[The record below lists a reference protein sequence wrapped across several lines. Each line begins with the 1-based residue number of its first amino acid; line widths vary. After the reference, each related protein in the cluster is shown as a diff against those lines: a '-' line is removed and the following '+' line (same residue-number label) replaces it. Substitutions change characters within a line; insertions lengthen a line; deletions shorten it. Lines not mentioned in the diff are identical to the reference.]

1 MNIKFDHDAEWVT
14 GGLRL
19 APVHRTLKTRGLSTE
34 GGALVVNLEQGVTM
48 AAKWKFLAAG
58 SAAVVAIGGAG
69 LYAGALSVSSSG
81 LSGAGSVA
89 LQASCATAATVTPGA
104 ATWNATVQKFT
115 YTTVSV
121 AYTEGST
128 DACSGQKLKVNV
140 YATSGGAELSTGTAV
155 TITDGSNG
163 AAGTAFT
170 LSTAVDAGLATA
182 DYKYGVIFQTA

>member
-1 MNIKFDHDAEWVT
+1 MGDRRF
-14 GGLRL
+14 
-19 APVHRTLKTRGLSTE
+19 APSAGTSHSEDTWTLNRGWRTSSRPR
-34 GGALVVNLEQGVTM
+34 
-48 AAKWKFLAAG
+48 AG
-58 SAAVVAIGGAG
+58 SNNGSEVEVLGSWI
-69 LYAGALSVSSSG
+69 SSSG
-81 LSGAGSVA
+81 RDRRGRPLRRCAQRFVEWTVRCRFRC
-89 LQASCATAATVTPGA
+89 ASGA

-155 TITDGSNG
+155 TITDGSDG

>member
-1 MNIKFDHDAEWVT
+1 MRSSS
-14 GGLRL
+14 L
-19 APVHRTLKTRGLSTE
+19 HRILKTRELSLE
-34 GGALVVNLEQGVTM
+34 GGALGEDLEQGVTM

-69 LYAGALSVSSSG
+69 LYAGALSVSGAG

-121 AYTEGST
+121 AFTESST
-128 DACSGQKLKVNV
+128 DACTGQNMKVNV
-140 YATSGGAELSTGTAV
+140 YATSGGAELSTGTASAV
-155 TITDGSNG
+155 VDGSTE
-163 AAGTAFT
+163 AAGKSFT
-170 LSTAVDAGLATA
+170 LTTAVDAGLATA
-182 DYKYGVIFQTA
+182 DYKYGVIFQSA

>member
-104 ATWNATVQKFT
+104 APWNATVQKFT

-128 DACSGQKLKVNV
+128 DACSGQKLRSMCMRRRVERSCQQ
-140 YATSGGAELSTGTAV
+140 APLSRLPMVPTGQRARH
-155 TITDGSNG
+155 SRCPRP
-163 AAGTAFT
+163 
-170 LSTAVDAGLATA
+170 STQD
-182 DYKYGVIFQTA
+182 

>member
-1 MNIKFDHDAEWVT
+1 MCD
-14 GGLRL
+14 RS
-19 APVHRTLKTRGLSTE
+19 HR
-34 GGALVVNLEQGVTM
+34 
-48 AAKWKFLAAG
+48 
-58 SAAVVAIGGAG
+58 
-69 LYAGALSVSSSG
+69 Y
-81 LSGAGSVA
+81 
-89 LQASCATAATVTPGA
+89 PGA

-140 YATSGGAELSTGTAV
+140 CDVGWSGAVNSTAV
-155 TITDGSNG
+155 TITDGSDG